1 LTVENAG
8 IEKRLFDYLVESI
21 NSTPF
26 YQLLDLKITRIG
38 PGFTEFKVV
47 SGERHTNPLGV
58 IHGGLIMSLADA
70 AMANAIRSLGIKG
83 VTVDCSTSLT
93 AGAMLGED
101 VIARGEVLKAG
112 NSMLFAEARVWADD
126 RLLANA
132 KASFFKT
139 GDYDFA

>member
-1 LTVENAG
+1 
-8 IEKRLFDYLVESI
+8 
-21 NSTPF
+21 
-26 YQLLDLKITRIG
+26 
-38 PGFTEFKVV
+38 
-47 SGERHTNPLGV
+47 
-58 IHGGLIMSLADA
+58 
-70 AMANAIRSLGIKG
+70 MANAIRSLGIKG